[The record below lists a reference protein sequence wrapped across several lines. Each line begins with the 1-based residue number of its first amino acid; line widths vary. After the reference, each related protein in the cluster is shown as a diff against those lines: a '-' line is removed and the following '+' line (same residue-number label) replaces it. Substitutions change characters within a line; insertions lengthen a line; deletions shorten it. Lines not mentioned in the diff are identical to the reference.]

1 MDRDAVL
8 SLWEAHKDE
17 RWPQVGSQ
25 HEGPLMTLDTVI
37 SGCVVYFLDS
47 PEGLDPQRIGIVED
61 CVADLD
67 NLTDELDEDCLPY
80 FQRLRRLG
88 ALLISD
94 PSHHLTFRMKRK
106 DRSAPITSWRYGTS
120 TISFF
125 IGSKTAKSSPFSCTS
140 TLNISSISPGPQQCH
155 KVPI

>member
-8 SLWEAHKDE
+8 SLWATHKEE

-47 PEGLDPQRIGIVED
+47 SEGLDAQRVRIVED

-67 NLTDELDEDCLPY
+67 NLTDELDEDCRLY
-80 FQRLRRLG
+80 FQRLRQLG
-88 ALLISD
+88 TLLIAT
-94 PSHHLTFRMKRK
+94 HH
-106 DRSAPITSWRYGTS
+106 
-120 TISFF
+120 
-125 IGSKTAKSSPFSCTS
+125 TA
-140 TLNISSISPGPQQCH
+140 
-155 KVPI
+155 